1 MRSTAHGCR
10 RRVART
16 RIALVLALLAGSKAA
31 VTTAVSFDAPGGEPR
46 WSALALG
53 LSGDVASAVAI
64 DRAGRFAVGDARGVI
79 VGLPGGPMRRV
90 ALRGGVRDLAF
101 WGPGREPVLL
111 AATELG
117 LYRVAPNGRVE
128 SIGPRPGADAR
139 TVTRIAVAGGVA
151 AVATAAG
158 AFVSAD
164 ALHWQRI
171 SEDLPSGPA
180 SAVALGFRGE
190 FVECWV
196 ALRGELWRSEIR
208 SDTER
213 LAVTAPVRIE
223 IPFASGTRPPIEIAL
238 DVGAAAV
245 AVVFDSELVVRGQ
258 QDPRWEQLR
267 PSLPPGASLL
277 RVEFALDRYWLA
289 TDRGLLF
296 AADLSGPWRR
306 APAPPGSAATFDLD
320 AGDAALYVA
329 TDEGVAVARLGSDF
343 AAPTATG
350 AAAVEAP
357 LAGATR
363 VAAPER
369 PRADAVA
376 VGSRAPD
383 SPTSAGFAP
392 REPAARAAAPIP
404 QPVVDPSEPDIGS
417 VHRAALRYLTLDP
430 SRIAAL
436 REGVSRRGWLPIVSF
451 RATRD
456 RDRSRHSD
464 YDEAFVSGEMRQ
476 LNDHDSDRNHE
487 LELQLVVSWDLG
499 DIAYHPESID
509 VSREAREIIELR
521 DDVLDEITQLYF
533 ERRRVLAAL
542 ALQPDAL
549 AASELQLRAAQLAA
563 GIDAWTGGWFRRQLS
578 ESTP

>member
-1 MRSTAHGCR
+1 MRLTAPGCR

-31 VTTAVSFDAPGGEPR
+31 VTTAFALDAPRGEPR
-46 WSALALG
+46 WSALSLG

-64 DRAGRFAVGDARGVI
+64 DRAGRLAVGDARGVI

-117 LYRVAPNGRVE
+117 LYRVAPDGRVE

-164 ALHWQRI
+164 ARHWQRI

-180 SAVALGFRGE
+180 SAVALGLRGE

-208 SDTER
+208 SETER
-213 LAVTAPVRIE
+213 LAVTTPVRVE

-245 AVVFDSELVVRGQ
+245 AVVFDSELVVRGR

-289 TDRGLLF
+289 TDRGLLV

-306 APAPPGSAATFDLD
+306 APAPPGSSATFDLNGVD
-320 AGDAALYVA
+320 DALYVA
-329 TDEGVAVARLGSDF
+329 TDEGIAVARLGSDS
-343 AAPTATG
+343 ATVTATG
-350 AAAVEAP
+350 AAPVEAP
-357 LAGATR
+357 
-363 VAAPER
+363 
-369 PRADAVA
+369 
-376 VGSRAPD
+376 
-383 SPTSAGFAP
+383 
-392 REPAARAAAPIP
+392 RAAAAIP
-404 QPVVDPSEPDIGS
+404 QAVVDPSEPDIGS

-436 REGVSRRGWLPIVSF
+436 RKGVSRRGWLPIVSF

-549 AASELQLRAAQLAA
+549 AATELQLRAAQLAA
-563 GIDAWTGGWFRRQLS
+563 GIDAWTGGWFGRQLS
-578 ESTP
+578 DSTP